1 CICHAP
7 ISLRHVQSLRCSQE
21 YLFHRTSA
29 RKQLY
34 PPGDMRYTGLE
45 LWGLSLR
52 IMRIR
57 CLFLIQPLRKAKAA
71 VRHVVFGM
79 VWTSQK
85 QARHKSVAANV
96 EHWVTTT
103 RSVLRMH
110 FTMLLT
116 SVLPEIPEMEHL
128 LRSNDHR
135 RELLVKALGVMIHQ
149 CAVCTYILIVRGVC
163 IEHIC
168 NM

>member
-1 CICHAP
+1 
-7 ISLRHVQSLRCSQE
+7 
-21 YLFHRTSA
+21 A

-52 IMRIR
+52 IMRIK

-79 VWTSQK
+79 VWTSRK
-85 QARHKSVAANV
+85 QVRHKSVAANV
-96 EHWVTTT
+96 KHWVTTT

-128 LRSNDHR
+128 LRSDDHR
-135 RELLVKALGVMIHQ
+135 RELLVEGIRCHDPQLYR
-149 CAVCTYILIVRGVC
+149 TYLYSNRASSLYGTYMYLYINHASSLYRIYL
-163 IEHIC
+163 
-168 NM
+168 